1 MWSKCII
8 TLWVA
13 VSIYHVNN
21 NTWII
26 FIVLIGVLDMVACIR
41 ACMLGSWVSRRVCLS
56 AWFSA
61 IRMVLHVFVEQKC
74 RTEMK
79 REYHQTPCSML
90 QTPHTYTHE
99 SKFVQ
104 KVFHFTPSLF
114 FTWRMAFVS
123 AFFRY
128 SHFSCTSPPPRSF
141 SISPPRSFST
151 SPPFSFSTSQLRTF
165 YVHHFRFGMRCMWNN
180 RTSIKLVSTLCHLA

>member
-90 QTPHTYTHE
+90 QTPHTRE
-99 SKFVQ
+99 QICAKSFS
-104 KVFHFTPSLF
+104 FHAIIIFHLKNGF
-114 FTWRMAFVS
+114 CIC
-123 AFFRY
+123 FFRY
-128 SHFSCTSPPPRSF
+128 SHFSSTCP
-141 SISPPRSFST
+141 PPRSFST
-151 SPPFSFSTSQLRTF
+151 SPPCSFSTFQLRTF
-165 YVHHFRFGMRCMWNN
+165 YVHHFRFGMRCMWDN

>member
-8 TLWVA
+8 TLRVA

-26 FIVLIGVLDMVACIR
+26 FIVLIGVLGMVACIG
-41 ACMLGSWVSRRVCLS
+41 ACMLCSWVCLS

-61 IRMVLHVFVEQKC
+61 IRMVLHVFFEQKC

-90 QTPHTYTHE
+90 QTTHIHTRANLCK
-99 SKFVQ
+99 KF
-104 KVFHFTPSLF
+104 FISRHHYFSLEEWLLYLLF
-114 FTWRMAFVS
+114 FATPIFP
-123 AFFRY
+123 
-128 SHFSCTSPPPRSF
+128 SCV
-141 SISPPRSFST
+141 
-151 SPPFSFSTSQLRTF
+151 L
-165 YVHHFRFGMRCMWNN
+165 
-180 RTSIKLVSTLCHLA
+180 HLALFPQFNFALFMCIIFDLVCGACGIIEHPLNWFQLFAI